1 MREPRGTTLSLL
13 SQLLLSTNHIIP
25 QVLQHQ
31 THKGSSL
38 DPPLIFKTDTALT
51 SRVQF

>member
-1 MREPRGTTLSLL
+1 MREPGGNTLSLY

-25 QVLQHQ
+25 QELRYQ

-38 DPPLIFKTDTALT
+38 NPPLVFKTDTQL
-51 SRVQF
+51 

>member
-1 MREPRGTTLSLL
+1 MRKPRGTTLSLY

-25 QVLQHQ
+25 QELWHQ

-38 DPPLIFKTDTALT
+38 NPPSVFKTDAKL
-51 SRVQF
+51 